1 MKVLV
6 ICDDFWHPGEI
17 VARGLKPL
25 EKEGYELDI
34 VMHARDILTKEM
46 IRGYDV
52 IVNAKSNVFSPA
64 NSAPWF
70 DAGLP
75 TMVMPR
81 DFRAYV
87 EEGHGF
93 IALHAG
99 NCYSREKCPDMA
111 DLTGNDFIGHPAQC
125 DVTYRAAGNHPVTR
139 GVEAFT
145 VRDEHY
151 ILDVF
156 AADAEVFLTGTSD
169 SEAGTQTAGYARRMG
184 RGRFV
189 CLSPG
194 HNCHVLLHP
203 QFRKLM
209 ANALDW
215 CGGRERE
222 DEAD

>member
-25 EKEGYELDI
+25 EKKGYELDV
-34 VMHARDILTKEM
+34 VMYARDILTKEM
-46 IRGYDV
+46 IREYDV
-52 IVNAKSNVFSPA
+52 IVNAKSNVFGQA
-64 NSAPWF
+64 NQAPWF
-70 DAGLP
+70 DEGLP

-81 DFRAYV
+81 DFRDYV

-111 DLTGNDFIGHPAQC
+111 DLTGNDFLGHPAQC
-125 DVTYRAAGNHPVTR
+125 AVTYRPAGDHPITA

-151 ILDVF
+151 MLDVF
-156 AADAEVFLTGTSD
+156 APDAEVFLQGVSD
-169 SEAGTQTAGYARRMG
+169 SEAGTQAAGYARRLG

-203 QFRKLM
+203 QFQRLM

-215 CGGRERE
+215 CAGK
-222 DEAD
+222 

>member
-25 EKEGYELDI
+25 EKKGYELDV
-34 VMHARDILTKEM
+34 VMYARDILTKEM
-46 IRGYDV
+46 IREYDV
-52 IVNAKSNVFSPA
+52 IVNAKSNVFGQA
-64 NSAPWF
+64 NQAPWF
-70 DAGLP
+70 DEGLP

-81 DFRAYV
+81 DFRDYI
-87 EEGHGF
+87 EEGHGC

-99 NCYSREKCPDMA
+99 TCDSREKCPDMA
-111 DLTGNDFIGHPAQC
+111 DLTGNDFLGHPAQC
-125 DVTYRAAGNHPVTR
+125 AVTYQPMGNHPVTA

-151 ILDVF
+151 MLDVF
-156 AADAEVFLTGTSD
+156 APDAEVFLQGISD
-169 SEAGTQTAGYARRMG
+169 SEAGTQAAGYARRLG
-184 RGRFV
+184 LGRFV

-203 QFRKLM
+203 QFQRLM

-215 CGGRERE
+215 CAGK
-222 DEAD
+222 

>member
-6 ICDDFWHPGEI
+6 ICNDFWHPGEV

-25 EKEGYELDI
+25 EKKGYELDV
-34 VMHARDILTKEM
+34 VMYARDILTPEM
-46 IRGYDV
+46 IRGYSV
-52 IVNAKSNVFSPA
+52 IVNAKSNVFGPA
-64 NSAPWF
+64 NDAPWF
-70 DAGLP
+70 DEELP

-81 DFRAYV
+81 DFRDYV

-99 NCYSREKCPDMA
+99 NCYSRKNCPDMA

-125 DVTYRAAGNHPVTR
+125 DVTYESAGNHPVMQ
-139 GVEAFT
+139 GVEPFT

-151 ILDVF
+151 MLDVF
-156 AADAEVFLTGTSD
+156 AADAEVFMTGTSD
-169 SEAGTQTAGYARRMG
+169 SEAGTQPAGYARSMG

-203 QFRKLM
+203 QFQKLM
-209 ANALDW
+209 SNALDW
-215 CGGRERE
+215 CAQER
-222 DEAD
+222 